1 MLTLLR
7 LIKSVRLVGLYLYI
21 FINAFDT
28 VPHFPPYPHIRS
40 SLLNAEIEQHK
51 NLQKLCRH
59 CTRSCARVQ
68 LIRVLASHLSRS
80 YREESTYQLAIPT

>member
-28 VPHFPPYPHIRS
+28 VPHFSSPILTSVPPS
-40 SLLNAEIEQHK
+40 
-51 NLQKLCRH
+51 
-59 CTRSCARVQ
+59 
-68 LIRVLASHLSRS
+68 
-80 YREESTYQLAIPT
+80 